1 MMVSVGYRLRAFLK
15 GVFRLVLIGLA
26 LAALF
31 VGWRAVLHYGPGASQ
46 GLFWFHAKALVRE
59 RASFPRP
66 SAEILLPTPRTLSSA
81 DVQLRLMK
89 WREGNRWMPEALAR
103 GEEAKNGLRLRAGVL
118 SLVELTQVGAAEV
131 KDGQTTCVVKCRV
144 RWDLPEDLQELLRV
158 KEIVE
163 LRLPK
168 GLGPGQTGEIACT
181 FRRDGWR
188 WELVSI
194 TSPWGGDLDLKAQP
208 KGWFDWLF

>member
-1 MMVSVGYRLRAFLK
+1 MMAVGYRLRAFLK
-15 GVFRLVLIGLA
+15 GVFRLILAALA

-31 VGWRAVLHYGPGASQ
+31 AGWKAFLRYGPGASQ
-46 GLFWFHAKALVRE
+46 GMFRFHAMALVRE

-66 SAEILLPTPRTLSSA
+66 SAEILLPTPQTLSSA

-103 GEEAKNGLRLRAGVL
+103 GEETKSGLRLRSGVL
-118 SLVELTQVGAAEV
+118 TLVDLARVGGAEL
-131 KDGQTTCVVKCRV
+131 KDGQTTCTMTCRV

-158 KEIVE
+158 REIVE

-168 GLGPGQTGEIACT
+168 GLGPGQTGEIICT
-181 FRRDGWR
+181 FRRNGWR
-188 WELVSI
+188 WELVTL
-194 TSPWGGDLDLKAQP
+194 TSPWGGNLDLKAQP
-208 KGWFDWLF
+208 KGRFDWLF